1 MPVYA
6 ARKGLTPS
14 CYFEPEAL
22 AATEGAHFTRI
33 NYEGYFFCK
42 PEERARFLADP
53 IAYCGLLTD
62 PVSKLRFRPQ
72 ADSKRAEHEGVLF
85 FFAGDETAQLF
96 AQAPGDFFLPGYEM
110 EEEEAQPEPT
120 G

>member
-6 ARKGLTPS
+6 ARKGLPLR
-14 CYFEPEAL
+14 CYFEPEASV
-22 AATEGAHFTRI
+22 APEGAHFTRL

-42 PEERARFLADP
+42 PEEEERFLSDP

-62 PVSKLRFRPQ
+62 PVSKLRFRPSAASQ
-72 ADSKRAEHEGVLF
+72 RAVHEGIVF
-85 FFAGDETAQLF
+85 YFAGPETAQLF
-96 AQAPGDFFLPGYEM
+96 AQAPEDFFLPGYEM
-110 EEEEAQPEPT
+110 EEEAQPQPT